1 MNPKAPIRA
10 LSFDLDDTLW
20 AIEPTIVRAEQ
31 LLHDWLGR
39 HHPEIP
45 ALFNAIALRELTRVA
60 ARRWPDRAHDR
71 GGLRRSAL
79 RLAAEQVGIAE
90 TFCEHTAFEV
100 FQHARNEVE
109 LFPDALPV
117 LTRLRF
123 RYPLVALSNGNADLT
138 RIGIDHLFVLA
149 LNPETT
155 GTAKPDPA
163 MYLAACEALDVDPG
177 EVLHIG
183 DDPRL
188 DVLGAA
194 AAGMRTVW
202 FNREGRNWPG
212 GGRRADAEIRNL
224 IELEP
229 LLETLVPTD

>member
-1 MNPKAPIRA
+1 MKPNVPIRA

-20 AIEPTIVRAEQ
+20 AIEPTILRAEQ
-31 LLHDWLGR
+31 LLHDWLEC

-45 ALFNAIALRELTRVA
+45 ALFTPVALRELTGAA

-71 GGLRRSAL
+71 GGLRRAAL
-79 RLAAEQVGIAE
+79 RLAAEQVGIIE
-90 TFCEHTAFEV
+90 RFCEYTAFEI
-100 FQHARNEVE
+100 FQHARNQVE
-109 LFPDALPV
+109 LFPDAVAV
-117 LTRLRF
+117 LTRLRS
-123 RYPLVALSNGNADLT
+123 RYPLVALSNGNADLA

-163 MYLAACEALDVDPG
+163 MYRAACEPLGVNPE

-188 DVLGAA
+188 DVIGAA

-202 FNREGRNWPG
+202 FNRERRNWPG
-212 GGRRADAEIRNL
+212 GRHRPDAEIRDL
-224 IELEP
+224 GELEP
-229 LLETLVPTD
+229 LLTRLTPAD

>member
-1 MNPKAPIRA
+1 MNPKASIRA

-31 LLHDWLGR
+31 LLHDWLER

-45 ALFNAIALRELTRVA
+45 ALFTPIALRELSRA
-60 ARRWPDRAHDR
+60 AATRWPDRAHDR
-71 GGLRRSAL
+71 GSLRRAAL
-79 RLAAEQVGIAE
+79 RLAAEQVGIDQ

-100 FQHARNEVE
+100 FQHARNQVE

-117 LTRLRF
+117 LSRLRA
-123 RYPLVALSNGNADLT
+123 RYPLVALSNGNADLA

-163 MYLAACEALDVDPG
+163 MYLAACEPLGVEPE
-177 EVLHIG
+177 EVLHVG

-188 DVLGAA
+188 DVQGAA

-202 FNREGRNWPG
+202 FNRERRKWPG
-212 GGRRADAEIRNL
+212 GRRPDAEIRDL
-224 IELEP
+224 TELEW
-229 LLETLVPTD
+229 LLETLAPAG

>member
-1 MNPKAPIRA
+1 MNPKSPIRA

-20 AIEPTIVRAEQ
+20 AIEPTILRAEQ
-31 LLHDWLGR
+31 LLHDWLQR

-45 ALFNAIALRELTRVA
+45 ALFTPVALRELTRA
-60 ARRWPDRAHDR
+60 AATRWPEQAHDR
-71 GGLRRSAL
+71 GGLRRAAL
-79 RLAAEQVGIAE
+79 RLAAEQVGIVE
-90 TFCEHTAFEV
+90 RFCEHTAFEV
-100 FQHARNEVE
+100 FQHARNQVE
-109 LFPDALPV
+109 LFPEALPV
-117 LTRLRF
+117 LNRLRV

-163 MYLAACEALDVDPG
+163 MYHAACEALGVAPE

-188 DVLGAA
+188 DVQGAA
-194 AAGMRTVW
+194 GAGMRTAW
-202 FNREGRNWPG
+202 FNPGQRGWPG
-212 GGRRADAEIRNL
+212 GPRPDAEIREL
-224 IELEP
+224 TQLEP
-229 LLETLVPTD
+229 LLERLAPSD